1 MKKSYLLHVLP
12 VVVALLL
19 HSACAS
25 SHKILKPPV
34 DSNSQK
40 FLDLIRYIVTPQEE
54 RIFREMPPEDRGEF
68 IKDFWARRDS
78 DPSTPENE
86 FRSVYYTRL
95 AVADKAFRAGIPP
108 GWMTDKGRI
117 YILLGP
123 PTDVIKKPMGD
134 KSTELIYHHSP
145 ERKNFSGNASRGPSR
160 DQGELSTNLLEEGIF
175 TERPTEIWIYYQYSD
190 YFAGP
195 LRLIFVDYEG
205 TGNYRL
211 ATDVEVKPFSMMS
224 PLQSDPDMVKYQWI
238 REIERSASLP
248 LLLPFLDYS
257 KSLGKIQKNKEGAY
271 TVECAFDIP
280 YRAIIYQK
288 KDEGWDYH
296 LELSIEVKFVGE
308 KSSYREN
315 RVIRKHISTENLKT
329 NISQRYTIMQS
340 FFVPLN
346 IGKNEI
352 YFSVRDNILQK
363 RLRKLDIVEI
373 KK

>member
-1 MKKSYLLHVLP
+1 MKKIYFLYVLAA
-12 VVVALLL
+12 VALLL
-19 HSACAS
+19 YSACAS

-40 FLDLIRYIVTPQEE
+40 FLDIIRYIITPQEE

-68 IKDFWARRDS
+68 IMDFWARRDS

-95 AVADKAFRAGIPP
+95 AVADKAFRVGIP

-123 PTDVIKKPMGD
+123 PMDVIKKTMGE
-134 KSTELIYHHSP
+134 KSTE
-145 ERKNFSGNASRGPSR
+145 FSR
-160 DQGELSTNLLEEGIF
+160 DQRQLSSNLLEEGTF
-175 TERPTEIWIYYQYSD
+175 TERPTDIWIYNQYPD

-195 LRLIFVDYEG
+195 LRLTFVDYES

-211 ATDVEVKPFSMMS
+211 TTDVEVKPFSMMS
-224 PLQSDPDMVKYQWI
+224 PHQSDPDMVKYQWI
-238 REIERSASLP
+238 GEIEGSESLSAF
-248 LLLPFLDYS
+248 LPFLDYS
-257 KSLGKIQKNKEGAY
+257 KSLGAIQKNKDGTY

-280 YRAIIYQK
+280 YRAIRYQK
-288 KDEGWDYH
+288 KDDGWDYH

-315 RVIRKHISTENLKT
+315 KEIRKHISSENFKK
-329 NISQRYTIMQS
+329 NISERYTIMQS
-340 FFVPLN
+340 FVVPLN
-346 IGKNEI
+346 MGKNEI

>member
-1 MKKSYLLHVLP
+1 MKKSYFLRVLP

-25 SHKILKPPV
+25 SHKILNPPL

-40 FLDLIRYIVTPQEE
+40 FLDFIRYIITPQEE

-68 IKDFWARRDS
+68 ITDFWARRDS

-95 AVADKAFRAGIPP
+95 AVADKAFRAGIP
-108 GWMTDKGRI
+108 GWITDKGRI

-123 PTDVIKKPMGD
+123 PTDVIKKTMGD
-134 KSTELIYHHSP
+134 KSTEI
-145 ERKNFSGNASRGPSR
+145 SRNQR
-160 DQGELSTNLLEEGIF
+160 ELSSNLLEEGTF
-175 TERPTEIWIYYQYSD
+175 TERPTDIWIYNQYPD
-190 YFAGP
+190 YFSGP
-195 LRLIFVDYEG
+195 LRLTFVDYEG

-211 ATDVEVKPFSMMS
+211 TTDVEVKPFSMMS
-224 PLQSDPDMVKYQWI
+224 PVQSDPNKEKYQWI
-238 REIERSASLP
+238 GEIEGSESLP
-248 LLLPFLDYS
+248 SFLPFLDYS
-257 KSLGKIQKNKEGAY
+257 KSLGEIQKNKEGAY

-280 YRAIIYQK
+280 YRAIRYQK
-288 KDEGWDYH
+288 KNDGWDYD

-315 RVIRKHISTENLKT
+315 KQIRKHISGENLKT
-329 NISQRYTIMQS
+329 NISQRYTIMES
-340 FFVPLN
+340 FVVPLN

-352 YFSVRDNILQK
+352 YFSVRDNIQQK

>member
-1 MKKSYLLHVLP
+1 MKKSQFLRVLP
-12 VVVALLL
+12 VIALLL
-19 HSACAS
+19 HSNCAS
-25 SHKILKPPV
+25 SHYKILKPPL

-40 FLDLIRYIVTPQEE
+40 FLDLIRYISTPQEE

-68 IKDFWARRDS
+68 ITDFWARRDS

-95 AVADKAFRAGIPP
+95 AVADKAFGAGIP

-123 PTDVIKKPMGD
+123 PTDVIRKTMGD
-134 KSTELIYHHSP
+134 KSTEI
-145 ERKNFSGNASRGPSR
+145 SRNQR
-160 DQGELSTNLLEEGIF
+160 ELSTNILEEGTF
-175 TERPTEIWIYYQYSD
+175 TERPTDIWIYNQYPD

-195 LRLIFVDYEG
+195 LRLTFVDYEG

-211 ATDVEVKPFSMMS
+211 TTDVEVKPFSMM
-224 PLQSDPDMVKYQWI
+224 PPVQSDPNTEKYQWI
-238 REIERSASLP
+238 GEIEGSESLP
-248 LLLPFLDYS
+248 AFLPFLDYS
-257 KSLGKIQKNKEGAY
+257 KSLGEIQKNKEGAY
-271 TVECAFDIP
+271 SVECAFYIP
-280 YRAIIYQK
+280 YRAIRYQEK
-288 KDEGWDYH
+288 NDGWDYD

-315 RVIRKHISTENLKT
+315 KQIRKHISRENLKT
-329 NISQRYTIMQS
+329 NISQRLTIMQS
-340 FFVPLN
+340 FVVPLN

-352 YFSVRDNILQK
+352 YFLVRDNILQK
-363 RLRKLDIVEI
+363 RLRKLDIIEI

>member
-1 MKKSYLLHVLP
+1 MKKSYFLCVLP
-12 VVVALLL
+12 VVALLL

-25 SHKILKPPV
+25 SHEILKPPV

-40 FLDLIRYIVTPQEE
+40 FLDIIRYIITAQEE
-54 RIFREMPPEDRGEF
+54 RIFRAMPPEDRGEF
-68 IKDFWARRDS
+68 IRDFWARRDS

-95 AVADKAFRAGIPP
+95 AVADKAFGAGIP

-123 PTDVIKKPMGD
+123 PMDVIKKTMGE
-134 KSTELIYHHSP
+134 KSKE
-145 ERKNFSGNASRGPSR
+145 FSR
-160 DQGELSTNLLEEGIF
+160 DQRQLSANLLEEGTF
-175 TERPTEIWIYYQYSD
+175 TEKPTDIWIYNQYPD

-195 LRLIFVDYEG
+195 LRLTFVDYDG

-211 ATDVEVKPFSMMS
+211 TTDVEVKPFSMMS
-224 PLQSDPDMVKYQWI
+224 PHQSNPDILKYQWI
-238 REIERSASLP
+238 GEIEGSESFSAF
-248 LLLPFLDYS
+248 LPFLDYS
-257 KSLGKIQKNKEGAY
+257 KSLGAIQKNKDGTYA
-271 TVECAFDIP
+271 VECAFDIP
-280 YRAIIYQK
+280 YRAIRYQK
-288 KDEGWDYH
+288 KGDGWDYH

-315 RVIRKHISTENLKT
+315 IEIRKHISSKNLKK
-329 NISQRYTIMQS
+329 NFSEKYTIRQS
-340 FFVPLN
+340 FVVPLN

-352 YFSVRDNILQK
+352 YFSVRDNISQK

>member
-1 MKKSYLLHVLP
+1 
-12 VVVALLL
+12 
-19 HSACAS
+19 
-25 SHKILKPPV
+25 
-34 DSNSQK
+34 
-40 FLDLIRYIVTPQEE
+40 LDIIRYIITPQEE
-54 RIFREMPPEDRGEF
+54 RIFRAMPPEDRGEF
-68 IKDFWARRDS
+68 IIDFWARRDS

-95 AVADKAFRAGIPP
+95 AVADKAFGAGIP

-123 PTDVIKKPMGD
+123 PTDVIKKTMGE
-134 KSTELIYHHSP
+134 KSKE
-145 ERKNFSGNASRGPSR
+145 FSR
-160 DQGELSTNLLEEGIF
+160 DQRQLSTNLLEEGTF
-175 TERPTEIWIYYQYSD
+175 TEKPTDIWIYNQYPD

-195 LRLIFVDYEG
+195 LRLTFVDYDG

-211 ATDVEVKPFSMMS
+211 TTDVEVKPFSMMS
-224 PLQSDPDMVKYQWI
+224 PHQSDPDMVKYQWI
-238 REIERSASLP
+238 GEIEESESFSAI
-248 LLLPFLDYS
+248 LPFLDYS
-257 KSLGKIQKNKEGAY
+257 KSLGAIQKNKEGAY

-280 YRAIIYQK
+280 YRAIRYQK
-288 KDEGWDYH
+288 KDDGWDYH

-315 RVIRKHISTENLKT
+315 KEIRKHISSENLKR
-329 NISQRYTIMQS
+329 NISERYTIMQS
-340 FFVPLN
+340 FVVPLN

-352 YFSVRDNILQK
+352 YFSVRDNIPQK

>member
-1 MKKSYLLHVLP
+1 MKKSYLLCVLP

-25 SHKILKPPV
+25 HYKILKPPV

-40 FLDLIRYIVTPQEE
+40 FLDIIRYIITLQEE
-54 RIFREMPPEDRGEF
+54 RIFRAMPPEDRGEF
-68 IKDFWARRDS
+68 IMDFWARRDP

-86 FRSVYYTRL
+86 FRSQYYTRL
-95 AVADKAFRAGIPP
+95 AVADKAFRAGIP

-123 PTDVIKKPMGD
+123 PTDVIKKTMGE
-134 KSTELIYHHSP
+134 KSTE
-145 ERKNFSGNASRGPSR
+145 FSR
-160 DQGELSTNLLEEGIF
+160 DQRQLSTNLLEEGTF
-175 TERPTEIWIYYQYSD
+175 TEKPTDIWIYNQYPD

-195 LRLIFVDYEG
+195 LRLTFVDYES
-205 TGNYRL
+205 TGNYKL
-211 ATDVEVKPFSMMS
+211 TTDVEVKPFSMMS

-238 REIERSASLP
+238 GEIEGSESLP
-248 LLLPFLDYS
+248 AILPFLDYS
-257 KSLGKIQKNKEGAY
+257 KSLGAIQKNKEGAY

-280 YRAIIYQK
+280 YRAIRYQK
-288 KDEGWDYH
+288 KDDGWDYH

-315 RVIRKHISTENLKT
+315 KEIRKHLSSENLKK
-329 NISQRYTIMQS
+329 NISEKYTIMQS

>member
-1 MKKSYLLHVLP
+1 MKKSYLLCLLP

-25 SHKILKPPV
+25 HYKILKPPV

-40 FLDLIRYIVTPQEE
+40 FLDIIRYIITPQEE

-68 IKDFWARRDS
+68 IMDFWARRDS

-86 FRSVYYTRL
+86 FRSQYYKRL
-95 AVADKAFRAGIPP
+95 AVADKAFRAGIP

-123 PTDVIKKPMGD
+123 PTDVIKKTMGD
-134 KSTELIYHHSP
+134 KSTE
-145 ERKNFSGNASRGPSR
+145 FSR
-160 DQGELSTNLLEEGIF
+160 DQRQLSTNLLEEGTF
-175 TERPTEIWIYYQYSD
+175 TEKPTDIWIYNQYPD

-195 LRLIFVDYEG
+195 LRLTFVDYES
-205 TGNYRL
+205 TGNYKL
-211 ATDVEVKPFSMMS
+211 TTDVEVKPFSMMS

-238 REIERSASLP
+238 GEIEGSESLP
-248 LLLPFLDYS
+248 AILPFLDYS
-257 KSLGKIQKNKEGAY
+257 KSLGAIQKNKDGTY
-271 TVECAFDIP
+271 TVECTFDIP
-280 YRAIIYQK
+280 CRAIRYQK
-288 KDEGWDYH
+288 KDDGWYYH
-296 LELSIEVKFVGE
+296 LELSIEVKFVEE

-315 RVIRKHISTENLKT
+315 KEIKKHISSENLKR
-329 NISQRYTIMQS
+329 NISGRYTIMQS

-352 YFSVRDNILQK
+352 YFSVRDNIQQK

>member
-1 MKKSYLLHVLP
+1 MKKSYFLCVLP
-12 VVVALLL
+12 VVALLF

-25 SHKILKPPV
+25 SHKILKPPL

-40 FLDLIRYIVTPQEE
+40 FLDIIRYIITPQEE
-54 RIFREMPPEDRGEF
+54 RIFRAMPPEDRGEF
-68 IKDFWARRDS
+68 IIDFWARRDS

-95 AVADKAFRAGIPP
+95 AVADKAFGAGIP

-123 PTDVIKKPMGD
+123 PMDVIKKTMGE
-134 KSTELIYHHSP
+134 KSKE
-145 ERKNFSGNASRGPSR
+145 FSR
-160 DQGELSTNLLEEGIF
+160 DQRQLSTNLLEEGTF
-175 TERPTEIWIYYQYSD
+175 TEKPTDIWIYNQYPD

-195 LRLIFVDYEG
+195 LRLTFVDYDG

-211 ATDVEVKPFSMMS
+211 TTDVEVKPFSMMS
-224 PLQSDPDMVKYQWI
+224 PHQSDPDMVKYQWI
-238 REIERSASLP
+238 GEIEESESFSAI
-248 LLLPFLDYS
+248 LPFLDYS
-257 KSLGKIQKNKEGAY
+257 KSLGAIQKNKEGAY

-280 YRAIIYQK
+280 YRAIRYQK
-288 KDEGWDYH
+288 KDDGWDYH

-315 RVIRKHISTENLKT
+315 KEIRKHISSENLKR
-329 NISQRYTIMQS
+329 NISERYTIMQS
-340 FFVPLN
+340 FVVPLN

-352 YFSVRDNILQK
+352 YFSVRDNIPQK

>member
-1 MKKSYLLHVLP
+1 MKKSYLLCLLP

-25 SHKILKPPV
+25 SYKILKPPV

-40 FLDLIRYIVTPQEE
+40 FLDIIRYIITPQEE
-54 RIFREMPPEDRGEF
+54 RIFRAMPPEDRGEF
-68 IKDFWARRDS
+68 IMDFWARRDS

-86 FRSVYYTRL
+86 FRSQYYTRL
-95 AVADKAFRAGIPP
+95 AVADKAFRAGIP
-108 GWMTDKGRI
+108 GWMTDRGRI

-123 PTDVIKKPMGD
+123 PTDVIKKTMGE
-134 KSTELIYHHSP
+134 KSIE
-145 ERKNFSGNASRGPSR
+145 FSR
-160 DQGELSTNLLEEGIF
+160 DQRQLSTNLLEEGTF
-175 TERPTEIWIYYQYSD
+175 TEKPTDIWIYNQYPD

-195 LRLIFVDYEG
+195 LRLTFVDYES
-205 TGNYRL
+205 TGNYKL
-211 ATDVEVKPFSMMS
+211 TTDVEVKPFSMMS
-224 PLQSDPDMVKYQWI
+224 PIQSDPDMVKYQWI
-238 REIERSASLP
+238 GQIEGSESLP
-248 LLLPFLDYS
+248 AILPFLDYS
-257 KSLGKIQKNKEGAY
+257 KSLGAIQKNKDGTY

-280 YRAIIYQK
+280 CRAIRYQK
-288 KDEGWDYH
+288 KDDGWYYH
-296 LELSIEVKFVGE
+296 LELSIEVKFVEE

-315 RVIRKHISTENLKT
+315 KEIKKHLSSENLKK
-329 NISQRYTIMQS
+329 NISGRYTIMQS

-352 YFSVRDNILQK
+352 YFSVRDNIQQK

>member
-1 MKKSYLLHVLP
+1 MKKSHFLRVLP
-12 VVVALLL
+12 IVTLLL
-19 HSACAS
+19 LSACAS
-25 SHKILKPPV
+25 SNYKILKPPV

-40 FLDLIRYIVTPQEE
+40 FLDFIRYIVTPQEE

-95 AVADKAFRAGIPP
+95 AVADKAFRAGIP

-123 PTDVIKKPMGD
+123 PTDVIKKTMGD
-134 KSTELIYHHSP
+134 KSAEI
-145 ERKNFSGNASRGPSR
+145 SRNQR
-160 DQGELSTNLLEEGIF
+160 ELSTNLLEEGTF
-175 TERPTEIWIYYQYSD
+175 TERPTDIWIYNQYPD

-195 LRLIFVDYEG
+195 LRLTFVDYEG
-205 TGNYRL
+205 TGNYKL
-211 ATDVEVKPFSMMS
+211 TTDVEVKPFSMMS
-224 PLQSDPDMVKYQWI
+224 PVQSDPNMVKYQWI
-238 REIERSASLP
+238 GEIEGSESLP
-248 LLLPFLDYS
+248 ALLPFLDYS
-257 KSLGKIQKNKEGAY
+257 KSLGEIQKNKDGTY
-271 TVECAFDIP
+271 TVECTFDIP
-280 YRAIIYQK
+280 YRTIRYQK
-288 KDEGWDYH
+288 KNDGWDYD
-296 LELSIEVKFVGE
+296 LELGIEVKFVGE

-315 RVIRKHISTENLKT
+315 KQIRKHISGENLKT

-340 FFVPLN
+340 FVVPLN

-352 YFSVRDNILQK
+352 YFSARDNIPQK

>member
-1 MKKSYLLHVLP
+1 MKKSYLLCVLP

-25 SHKILKPPV
+25 HYKILKPPV

-40 FLDLIRYIVTPQEE
+40 FLDFIRYIITLQEE

-68 IKDFWARRDS
+68 IMDFWARRDP

-86 FRSVYYTRL
+86 FRSQYYTRL
-95 AVADKAFRAGIPP
+95 AVADKAFRAGIP

-123 PTDVIKKPMGD
+123 PTDVIKKTMGD
-134 KSTELIYHHSP
+134 KSTEL
-145 ERKNFSGNASRGPSR
+145 SRHLR
-160 DQGELSTNLLEEGIF
+160 ELSSNLLEEGTF
-175 TERPTEIWIYYQYSD
+175 TERPTDIWIYNQYPD

-195 LRLIFVDYEG
+195 LRLTFVDYEG
-205 TGNYRL
+205 TGNYKL
-211 ATDVEVKPFSMMS
+211 TTDVEVKPFSMMS
-224 PLQSDPDMVKYQWI
+224 PLQSDPDMAKYQWI
-238 REIERSASLP
+238 GEIEGSESVP
-248 LLLPFLDYS
+248 GILPFLDYS

-280 YRAIIYQK
+280 YRAIRYQK
-288 KDEGWDYH
+288 KNDGWDYH
-296 LELSIEVKFVGE
+296 LELGIEVKFVGE

-315 RVIRKHISTENLKT
+315 KEIRKHISSKNLKK
-329 NISQRYTIMQS
+329 NISEKYTIMQS

>member
-1 MKKSYLLHVLP
+1 MKKSYLLCLLP

-25 SHKILKPPV
+25 SHYKILKPPL
-34 DSNSQK
+34 DSKSQK
-40 FLDLIRYIVTPQEE
+40 FLDIIRYIITSQEE
-54 RIFREMPPEDRGEF
+54 RIFREMPFEDRGEF
-68 IKDFWARRDS
+68 IMDFWARRDS

-95 AVADKAFRAGIPP
+95 AVADKAFRAGVP

-123 PTDVIKKPMGD
+123 PTDVIKKTMGS
-134 KSTELIYHHSP
+134 KSTEL
-145 ERKNFSGNASRGPSR
+145 SRNNR
-160 DQGELSTNLLEEGIF
+160 ELSSNLLEEGTF
-175 TERPTEIWIYYQYSD
+175 TEKPTDIWIYNQYPD
-190 YFAGP
+190 YISGP
-195 LRLIFVDYEG
+195 LRLTFVDMEG

-211 ATDVEVKPFSMMS
+211 TTDVEVKPFSMMS
-224 PLQSDPDMVKYQWI
+224 PVQSDPDMVKYQWI
-238 REIERSASLP
+238 GEIEESESLP
-248 LLLPFLDYS
+248 VFLPFLDYS
-257 KSLGKIQKNKEGAY
+257 KSLGEIQKNKDGTY

-280 YRAIIYQK
+280 YRAIRYQK
-288 KDEGWDYH
+288 KEDGWDYS
-296 LELSIEVKFVGE
+296 LELGIEVKFVEE

-315 RVIRKHISTENLKT
+315 KVIRKHISTENLKI
-329 NISQRYTIMQS
+329 NISEKYPFMES

-352 YFSVRDNILQK
+352 YFSVRDNITQK
-363 RLRKLDIVEI
+363 RLRKLEIIEI

>member
-1 MKKSYLLHVLP
+1 MKKSYFLYVLP
-12 VVVALLL
+12 VVALLL

-25 SHKILKPPV
+25 HYKILKPPL

-40 FLDLIRYIVTPQEE
+40 FLDIIRYIITTQEA
-54 RIFREMPPEDRGEF
+54 RIFQEMPPEDRGEF
-68 IKDFWARRDS
+68 IMDFWARRDS

-95 AVADKAFRAGIPP
+95 AVADKAFRAGIP

-123 PTDVIKKPMGD
+123 PTDVIKKTMGE
-134 KSTELIYHHSP
+134 KSTE
-145 ERKNFSGNASRGPSR
+145 FSR
-160 DQGELSTNLLEEGIF
+160 DQRQLSTNLLEEGTF
-175 TERPTEIWIYYQYSD
+175 TEKPTDIWIYNQYPD

-195 LRLIFVDYEG
+195 LRLTFVDYES

-211 ATDVEVKPFSMMS
+211 TTDVEVKPFSMMS
-224 PLQSDPDMVKYQWI
+224 PFQSDPDMLKYQWI
-238 REIERSASLP
+238 GEVERSESLP
-248 LLLPFLDYS
+248 AMLPFLDYS
-257 KSLGKIQKNKEGAY
+257 KSLGVIQKSKDGTY

-280 YRAIIYQK
+280 YRAIKYQK
-288 KDEGWDYH
+288 KDDGWDYH

-315 RVIRKHISTENLKT
+315 KEISKHISSKNLKR
-329 NISQRYTIMQS
+329 NISGSYTITQS